1 MRASGDR
8 FESEREVGRLTDR
21 VFVEAEIAAQAV
33 HHRSHSDQLGAG
45 HRI

>member
-33 HHRSHSDQLGAG
+33 HRRSHSDQLGAG